1 MRRWSLVLLVLTLL
15 LAADA
20 TSASTTRVVF
30 LTHTASRELR
40 RSDPNDEGS
49 SMGLDRRDAQLEGG
63 RIGLRPSRPGKKPEY
78 VAHPASDLVCRPF
91 GECEPCPENEVSC
104 YELPYPGAQL
114 ILTFSL
120 INRSVC
126 HLGIDG
132 CCTVSRPRMPRAW
145 MRMGRRTGGSR
156 RARCPLG
163 KAVARS

>member
-20 TSASTTRVVF
+20 TSASTSRVVF

-40 RSDPNDEGS
+40 RSDPNDES
-49 SMGLDRRDAQLEGG
+49 SSTGLERRDAQMEGG

-104 YELPYPGAQL
+104 PISPDLGAQL
-114 ILTFSL
+114 NLTFSL

-132 CCTVSRPRMPRAW
+132 YCTAFQHRMPRAW
-145 MRMGRRTGGSR
+145 MRTGRRMGGSR